1 MKKIKFKDKKNG
13 KVITMKSNPELQKT
27 IETLRKKAYDEKSN
41 LWLRIAEDLEKPSR
55 QRIAVNVSRINR
67 VAKEGET
74 IIVPGKVLASG
85 DLEKN
90 VTVIA
95 WQFSNSALKKI
106 SEKGKALSLK
116 EALKS
121 KLEGK
126 IRIVG

>member
-1 MKKIKFKDKKNG
+1 
-13 KVITMKSNPELQKT
+13 MKSNPELQKT
-27 IETLRKKAYDEKSN
+27 IETLRKKAYTEKSN
-41 LWLRIAEDLEKPSR
+41 LWLRIAEDLEKPTR

-106 SEKGKALSLK
+106 SEKGKAIPLK
-116 EALKS
+116 KALQEKI
-121 KLEGK
+121 EGK
-126 IRIVG
+126 IRIIA